1 MHPALGSGRTEDMT
15 SHYGIHAQAGSCC
28 IHLMSVLRCVMGL
41 EEAPETHTAAGRRRS
56 ARNPSLST
64 ARAGRGTDEVLQI
77 VASV

>member
-1 MHPALGSGRTEDMT
+1 
-15 SHYGIHAQAGSCC
+15 
-28 IHLMSVLRCVMGL
+28 MGL